1 MVMMIPLTVLFMFD
15 GLKGGI
21 AQWLVN
27 RTHNLSGKSSKP
39 IKNPLFSEDFITDK
53 SRTLKKKTPK
63 NNNNRLIVMW
73 YKLSNKM
80 KYKKQH

>member
-1 MVMMIPLTVLFMFD
+1 
-15 GLKGGI
+15 
-21 AQWLVN
+21 
-27 RTHNLSGKSSKP
+27 
-39 IKNPLFSEDFITDK
+39 LFSEDFITDK
-53 SRTLKKKTPK
+53 SRTLKKKHQK